1 MLWILC
7 WCQGR
12 PDNQLYGLRTSLPKA
27 KLSEK
32 SHKEEESEDTEEFS
46 ILSEKQDNHQPS

>member
-27 KLSEK
+27 KLSKKQK
-32 SHKEEESEDTEEFS
+32 SQQAALHSQKDRK
-46 ILSEKQDNHQPS
+46 IPQRGGI